1 LGDVVICPVRLET
14 CVRIKDADEVAP
26 WAVPVVVV
34 VRDPHLSRFGSCDCI
49 ERLVYVEVL
58 VPPCPIQR
66 MRVSPCKTK
75 IRLDYGRYE
84 VDIVSRGGVIEV
96 DYDN

>member
-1 LGDVVICPVRLET
+1 
-14 CVRIKDADEVAP
+14 
-26 WAVPVVVV
+26 
-34 VRDPHLSRFGSCDCI
+34 
-49 ERLVYVEVL
+49 
-58 VPPCPIQR
+58 

-96 DYDN
+96 DYDNSTTVALF